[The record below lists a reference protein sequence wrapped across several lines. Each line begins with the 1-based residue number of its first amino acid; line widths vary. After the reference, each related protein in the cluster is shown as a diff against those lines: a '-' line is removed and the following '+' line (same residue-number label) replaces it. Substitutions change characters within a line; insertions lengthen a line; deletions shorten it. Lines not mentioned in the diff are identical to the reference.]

1 MGFSA
6 SGMQDL
12 IFLTVIILVSF
23 VFGILVGRFRL
34 ISVLINSYISL
45 AILKAVPQ
53 GFLTTYMNS
62 LIFFFAFF
70 IALIIA
76 SKKLFE
82 IRIYGSGSGFLWRVF
97 SISFLEIM
105 LLVSIVLTTVPK
117 KVALAYVSK
126 NVYQL
131 VASPNAY
138 FLWLIMPLVGLL
150 LIRKKLSR
158 N

>member
-6 SGMQDL
+6 SGIQDL
-12 IFLTVIILVSF
+12 IFLAVIILVSF

-34 ISVLINSYISL
+34 ISILINSYVSL

-53 GFLTTYMNS
+53 DFLTTYTNS
-62 LIFFFAFF
+62 LIFFFVLF
-70 IALIIA
+70 IALTLA
-76 SKKLFE
+76 GKKLFE

-105 LLVSIVLTTVPK
+105 LLVSVVLTTIPK
-117 KVALAYVSK
+117 KVALVYVSK

-150 LIRKKLSR
+150 LVRKKLSR

>member
-1 MGFSA
+1 MSFSA